1 MKAWSLEAFALAWAA
16 SASAASARASAC
28 VRAARK
34 AMISFRGEP
43 AFMAPVYPK
52 ASQEIVGFQ
61 VGTGC
66 LIHFVAV
73 IRPLPAS
80 RFSAGFASRY
90 LPADNPSARP

>member
-1 MKAWSLEAFALAWAA
+1 MKTWSLEAFALAWAA

-28 VRAARK
+28 ARAARK

-52 ASQEIVGFQ
+52 ASQETADFQ
-61 VGTGC
+61 IGTSL

-73 IRPLPAS
+73 IRRLPAS
-80 RFSAGFASRY
+80 RFSADFASRC
-90 LPADNPSARP
+90 LPADSPSAQ